1 MVNGF
6 SRRFAWNVFDGGKVA
21 EDLFQIYYDLFSCED
36 DSEFENVY
44 INPEYAKVIQSV
56 DEKLILKDFKFTG
69 GEEVELNELEQ
80 IAVVQRQKAINRI
93 KAEDYEEMKRKADNQ

>member
-1 MVNGF
+1 MADGF
-6 SRRFAWNVFDGGKVA
+6 SRCVARPISNGGKVA

-36 DSEFENVY
+36 ESEFENIY
-44 INPEYAKVIQSV
+44 IPEAYAKVIQSV

-93 KAEDYEEMKRKADNQ
+93 KAEDYEEMKRKAENH